1 MKRLSFIDI
10 IRYIRIEDIKRY
22 SLYINLFVITFLAW
36 VIASFVTSYLGGRL
50 STISPA
56 LQPSAEIAMRPI
68 SRSDL
73 DQIFKRNIFHPERVI
88 PDEDVQ
94 ITGEIDFESA
104 VPSTIDALLIG
115 TIVLN
120 DPRQSVAAISARGEV
135 SSYRPNDIL
144 LGTATII
151 KIIRKKV
158 YVRNEDTGQ
167 LEYLEIKDVGPSIGR
182 SAVVGPPIGIEG
194 VREISDGTF
203 EISKDYRDSLLQPES
218 LTEIL
223 REANSTPVREGGIM
237 VGYRIFAIKPGS
249 VYDQI
254 GIKNGDIIT
263 SVNGISLDSPAKALE
278 LFTMLR
284 GESNLNI
291 EVRRRGG
298 SKSLS
303 YNIR

>member
-1 MKRLSFIDI
+1 MKITSVIDI
-10 IRYIRIEDIKRY
+10 IRYARVEDIKKY
-22 SLYINLFVITFLAW
+22 SLYINLFLITLSAW
-36 VIASFVTSYLGGRL
+36 ILASFVTSYLGGRL
-50 STISPA
+50 SVISQAVQMPSEVA
-56 LQPSAEIAMRPI
+56 LRPI

-88 PDEDVQ
+88 PEEEAP

-104 VPSTIDALLIG
+104 VPSQIDALLIG

-135 SSYRPNDIL
+135 ASFRPDDIL
-144 LGTATII
+144 LEVATII

-158 YVRNEDTGQ
+158 YIRNEDTGQ
-167 LEYLEIKDVGPSIGR
+167 LEYLEIKDVGPAIGR
-182 SAVVGPPIGIEG
+182 SAIVGPPVGIEG
-194 VREISDGTF
+194 VREIGEGTF
-203 EISKDYRDSLLQPES
+203 EISKDYRDSILQPES
-218 LTEIL
+218 LSEIL
-223 REANSTPVREGGIM
+223 KDANSTPVREGGVM

-249 VYDQI
+249 IYDQI
-254 GIKNGDIIT
+254 GIKNGDII
-263 SVNGISLDSPAKALE
+263 SGVNGIPLDSPAKALE

-284 GESNLNI
+284 GETNLNI

-298 SKSLS
+298 TKSLS